1 MRLPRE
7 SFRPYATGMDARN
20 HLSFLQLRSLV
31 KKSGEMELSL
41 ATTSIPKPEA
51 DEIIVRI
58 DAAPINPSD
67 LGLLLANA
75 DWSQAKQSGTSDH
88 PVVTAPISAN
98 AVQAM
103 AARIDISMPVGNEGA
118 GLVVEAGSSAAAQ
131 ALVGKTVA
139 VLGGAMYSQYRC
151 VKVNQCLVLPEGA
164 SAADGASC
172 FVNPLTALGMI
183 GTMRREG
190 HKALVH
196 TAAASNL
203 GQMLNRLCLAD
214 QIGLVNIVRKQEQ
227 EDILRSAGAVHVCRT
242 DSATFLKDL
251 TDALAAT
258 GATIGFDAIGGG
270 PLAGQILGCM
280 EAAVNRSVTVYSRY
294 GSTTHKQVY
303 LYGALDMS
311 PAVLNRNYGMAWG
324 IGGWLLTPFIEKIG
338 PLAFQELKDRVARE
352 LKTTFASHY
361 SKEISLAEALQPG
374 IIAGYSKRAT
384 GQKYLINPN
393 KGL

>member
-1 MRLPRE
+1 MAVQE
-7 SFRPYATGMDARN
+7 
-20 HLSFLQLRSLV
+20 HLSFLQLRSLA

-41 ATTSIPKPEA
+41 ATTSIPKPGA
-51 DEIIVRI
+51 DEAIIRV

-75 DWSQAKQSGTSDH
+75 DWSHAKHSGTADR
-88 PVVTAPISAN
+88 PTLTTVISAN
-98 AVQAM
+98 AVQAL

-118 GLVVEAGSSAAAQ
+118 GLVIEAGSSETAQ

-151 VKVNQCLVLPEGA
+151 VKVNQCLVLPRGA
-164 SAADGASC
+164 TAADGASC
-172 FVNPLTALGMI
+172 FVNPLTAFGMI
-183 GTMRREG
+183 GTMQREG

-214 QIGLVNIVRKQEQ
+214 HIGLVNIVRKKEH
-227 EDILRSAGAVHVCRT
+227 EDLLKAAGAVHVCRS
-242 DSATFLKDL
+242 DSATFLRDL

-258 GATIGFDAIGGG
+258 GATMGFDATGGG

-280 EAAVNRSVTVYSRY
+280 EAALNRSVTVYSRY

-303 LYGALDMS
+303 LYGSLDMS
-311 PAVLNRNYGMAWG
+311 QTVLNRNYGMAWG
-324 IGGWLLTPFIEKIG
+324 MGGWLVTHYIEKIG
-338 PLAFQELKDRVARE
+338 PLAFQELKERVARE

-361 SKEISLAEALQPG
+361 SHEISLAEALQPD
-374 IIAGYSKRAT
+374 ILAAYSKRAT

>member
-1 MRLPRE
+1 MN
-7 SFRPYATGMDARN
+7 TQN
-20 HLSFLQLRSLV
+20 HLSFLQLRSLA
-31 KKSGEMELSL
+31 KSNGEMELSL
-41 ATTSIPKPEA
+41 VTTSIPKPGA

-75 DWSQAKQSGTSDH
+75 DWSRAKTSGSADH
-88 PVVTAPISAN
+88 LTVTTDISPN

-103 AARIDISMPVGNEGA
+103 KARIDISMPVGNEGA
-118 GLVVEAGSSAAAQ
+118 GRVIEGGSSPAAQ

-151 VKVNQCLVLPEGA
+151 VNVNQCLVLPEGA
-164 SAADGASC
+164 TAADGASS
-172 FVNPLTALGMI
+172 FVNPLTALGMV

-214 QIGLVNIVRKQEQ
+214 HVEMVNIVRKQEQ
-227 EDILRSAGAVHVCRT
+227 QDLLKAAGAAYVCRS

-258 GATIGFDAIGGG
+258 GATIAFDAIGGG

-280 EAAVNRSVTVYSRY
+280 EAAANRSATVYSRY

-303 LYGALDMS
+303 LYGSLDMS
-311 PAVLNRNYGMAWG
+311 PTQLNRNYGMAWG
-324 IGGWLLTPFIEKIG
+324 LGGWLLTPYIEKIG
-338 PLAFQELKDRVARE
+338 PLAFQELKERVAKE
-352 LKTTFASHY
+352 LKTTFASRY
-361 SKEISLAEALQPG
+361 SQEISLAEALQPQ
-374 IIAGYSKRAT
+374 IIAAYSKRAT

>member
-1 MRLPRE
+1 MTT
-7 SFRPYATGMDARN
+7 SN
-20 HLSFLQLRSLV
+20 HLSFLQLRSLA
-31 KKSGEMELSL
+31 KKSGELELSL
-41 ATTSIPKPEA
+41 QTTSIPEPAA
-51 DEIIVRI
+51 DEIIVRVE
-58 DAAPINPSD
+58 AAPINPSD

-75 DWSQAKQSGTSDH
+75 DWGQAKAAGSAQQPTL
-88 PVVTAPISAN
+88 TAALSAN

-118 GLVVEAGSSAAAQ
+118 GTVTAAGSSASAQ
-131 ALVGKTVA
+131 ALLGKKVA
-139 VLGGAMYSQYRC
+139 VLGGAMYAQYRC

-172 FVNPLTALGMI
+172 FVNPLTALGMV

-203 GQMLNRLCLAD
+203 GQMLNRLCLLDGVA
-214 QIGLVNIVRKQEQ
+214 LVNIVRKKEQ
-227 EDILRSAGAVHVCRT
+227 EDLLRAAGATHVCRT
-242 DSATFLKDL
+242 DSPTFLKDL
-251 TDALAAT
+251 TDALATT
-258 GATIGFDAIGGG
+258 GATIAFDAIGGG

-280 EAAVNRSVTVYSRY
+280 EAAVNRGVAVYSRY

-303 LYGALDMS
+303 LYGSLDMT

-324 IGGWLLTPFIEKIG
+324 IGGWLVTPYIEKIG
-338 PLAFQELKDRVARE
+338 PLAFQELKERVARE
-352 LKTTFASHY
+352 LKTTFASQY
-361 SKEISLAEALQPG
+361 SQIISLAEALQPQ
-374 IIAGYSKRAT
+374 ILAAYSKRAT
-384 GQKYLINPN
+384 GQKFLINPN

>member
-1 MRLPRE
+1 
-7 SFRPYATGMDARN
+7 
-20 HLSFLQLRSLV
+20 
-31 KKSGEMELSL
+31 MELSL
-41 ATTSIPKPEA
+41 VTTSIPKPGA
-51 DEIIVRI
+51 DEVIVRI
-58 DAAPINPSD
+58 EAAPINPSD

-75 DWSQAKQSGTSDH
+75 DWSHATLSGTAQH
-88 PVVTAPISAN
+88 PIVTAAISAN

-103 AARIDISMPVGNEGA
+103 SARMDISMPVGNEGA
-118 GLVVEAGSSAAAQ
+118 GVVVEGGSSQSAQ

-151 VKVNQCLVLPEGA
+151 VNVNQCLGLPQGA
-164 SAADGASC
+164 SAADGASS

-183 GTMRREG
+183 GTMRLEG

-203 GQMLNRLCLAD
+203 GQMLNRLCLAEH
-214 QIGLVNIVRKQEQ
+214 IGLVNIVRKQAQ
-227 EDILRSAGAVHVCRT
+227 EDVLKAAGALHVCRT

-280 EAAVNRSVTVYSRY
+280 EAAVNRSTTVYSRY

-303 LYGALDMS
+303 LYGSLDMS

-324 IGGWLLTPFIEKIG
+324 IGGWLLTPYIEKIG
-338 PLAFQELKDRVARE
+338 PLAFQELKERVARE

-361 SKEISLAEALQPG
+361 TKVISLAEALQPDT
-374 IIAGYSKRAT
+374 IAAYSKRAT

>member
-1 MRLPRE
+1 
-7 SFRPYATGMDARN
+7 MDAQN
-20 HLSFLQLRSLV
+20 HLSFLQLRSLA

-41 ATTSIPKPEA
+41 VSTSIPKPDA
-51 DEIIVRI
+51 DEVIVRI
-58 DAAPINPSD
+58 EAAPINPSD

-75 DWSQAKQSGTSDH
+75 DWSQARLSGTAQQ
-88 PVVTAPISAN
+88 PIVTATLSAN

-103 AARIDISMPVGNEGA
+103 AARIDLSMPVGNEGA
-118 GLVVEAGSSAAAQ
+118 GTVVEGGSSQAAQ

-139 VLGGAMYSQYRC
+139 ALGGAMYSQYRC

-203 GQMLNRLCLAD
+203 GQMLNRLCLAEH
-214 QIGLVNIVRKQEQ
+214 IGLVNIVRKKEQ
-227 EDILRSAGAVHVCRT
+227 EDVLRAAGAVHVCRT

-251 TDALAAT
+251 TDALVAT

-280 EAAVNRSVTVYSRY
+280 EAALNRSATVYSRY
-294 GSTTHKQVY
+294 GSATHKQVY
-303 LYGALDMS
+303 LYGSLDMS

-324 IGGWLLTPFIEKIG
+324 VGGWLLTPYIEKIG
-338 PLAFQELKDRVARE
+338 PLAFQELKERVARE

-361 SKEISLAEALQPG
+361 TKEISLAEALQPDT
-374 IIAGYSKRAT
+374 IAAYSRRAT
-384 GQKYLINPN
+384 GEKYLVNPN